1 MSELGQFRQIG
12 TLPTLMACPLR
23 SESGQA
29 NACLAMS
36 ASCQKATFAVQQK
49 LQRGGLA
56 VSSRHYC
63 LVQSEV
69 QFFLSNQIAFLPCWR
84 VRGIF
89 LAPEAERF
97 LRRPVGIAEQ
107 HTLALGLKV
116 IIRPRRHH
124 ENIVRLERK
133 IQFTDTRASMALDY
147 VEHRAVGT
155 AIGLTGKAV
164 RHPLDENGDGRI
176 DISAVNR
183 IGVPHL
189 HAVCW
194 MQSPMARETV
204 ERLTRAIV
212 RIDQKR

>member
-1 MSELGQFRQIG
+1 MRDMAGSAAAPAARWRKFRRG
-12 TLPTLMACPLR
+12 SFTLNLPSHYSIT
-23 SESGQA
+23 S
-29 NACLAMS
+29 S
-36 ASCQKATFAVQQK
+36 ARAAAV
-49 LQRGGLA
+49 L
-56 VSSRHYC
+56 
-63 LVQSEV
+63 E
-69 QFFLSNQIAFLPCWR
+69 FFLSNQIAFLPCWR

-107 HTLALGLKV
+107 HALALGLKV

-133 IQFTDTRASMALDY
+133 IQFTDTRASTALDY

-155 AIGLTGKAV
+155 AIGLTRKAV
-164 RHPLDENGDGRI
+164 RHPLDENGDGGI

-189 HAVCW
+189 HAVRR
-194 MQSPMARETV
+194 MQSPVARETV